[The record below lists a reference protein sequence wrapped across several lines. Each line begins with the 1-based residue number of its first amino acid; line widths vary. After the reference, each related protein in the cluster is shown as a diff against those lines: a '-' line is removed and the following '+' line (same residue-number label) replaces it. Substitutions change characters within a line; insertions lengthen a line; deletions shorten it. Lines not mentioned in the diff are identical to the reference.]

1 MVSRVM
7 GDARAFMLEQP
18 DVDEAWEMRKFFH
31 QVFLRKVRNSIDREH
46 PLEQVVIR
54 M

>member
-18 DVDEAWEMRKFFH
+18 DVDKAREMRKFFH
-31 QVFLRKVRNSIDREH
+31 QVFLREVRSRIDREH
-46 PLEQVVIR
+46 AIEQVLIR